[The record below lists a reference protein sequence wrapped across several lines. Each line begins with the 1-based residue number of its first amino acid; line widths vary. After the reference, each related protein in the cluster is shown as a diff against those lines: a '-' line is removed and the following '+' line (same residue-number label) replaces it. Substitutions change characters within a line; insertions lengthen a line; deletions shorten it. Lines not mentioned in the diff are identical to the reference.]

1 MTSRSATRNDPG
13 STPAD
18 FVRLAPARRLRIA
31 LLSAAAGVLLAVLW
45 SFEFVDSVIGD
56 NVANTVLGHD
66 AKATAIG
73 GTVAGLVFAFV
84 SGFAGTFTA
93 CNIAMVAAVGP
104 MSTVGADDRA
114 PTASHTVRALLRPVG
129 WLTVGMLAVSASYG
143 VLGVLLGDR
152 LPQLSTDTVDGMP
165 VRLIQS
171 SVVFGLIGLALTYL
185 GLAALGALPDIF
197 ANRPVTRLVAL
208 GALVGGFVVGRP
220 YPLFNKLFHWAV
232 DTGNPLYGALA
243 FSLQSLGNVLIVTL
257 IFAVLVLVT
266 RGGFL
271 RWIAAPTRAAVLT
284 GALLVALGVF
294 TVVYWDLRVPALF
307 GVGWFPTMPYN

>member
-1 MTSRSATRNDPG
+1 MTPRSITEAG
-13 STPAD
+13 SGLSPASSVRLTPA
-18 FVRLAPARRLRIA
+18 RQLRIA
-31 LLSAAAGVLLAVLW
+31 LLSAVVGVLLAVLW

-73 GTVAGLVFAFV
+73 GTFAGLIFAFV

-104 MSTVGADDRA
+104 MGTVGAAGRT
-114 PTASHTVRALLRPVG
+114 PTTAHTVRALLRPVG
-129 WLTVGMLAVSASYG
+129 WLTVGMVAVSASYG
-143 VLGVLLGDR
+143 ALGVLLGDR
-152 LPQLSTDTVDGMP
+152 LPQLSTDMVGGMP

-171 SVVFGLIGLALTYL
+171 SVVFGLIGLALAYL
-185 GLAALGALPDIF
+185 GLAALGTLPDIF
-197 ANRPVTRLVAL
+197 ANRPVTRLIAL
-208 GALVGGFVVGRP
+208 GALVGGFVIGRP

-232 DTGNPLYGALA
+232 DTGNPAYGALA
-243 FSLQSLGNVLIVTL
+243 FALQSLGNVLVVTL
-257 IFAVLVLVT
+257 VFAVLVLAT

-294 TVVYWDLRVPALF
+294 TVVYWDLRVPASF
-307 GVGWFPTMPYN
+307 GFGWFPRMPYR